1 MEYGT
6 IKMWNE
12 AKGYGFIT
20 AEDDKDI
27 FVHVNDLD
35 ISLKPKM
42 LREGLRVKFDI
53 QSDMHGDRAIR
64 VRLA

>member
-1 MEYGT
+1 MVYGT
-6 IKMWNE
+6 INRWDST
-12 AKGYGFIT
+12 KGYGFIT
-20 AEDDKDI
+20 TDDDEDI

-35 ISLKPKM
+35 ISLKPKI

-53 QSDMHGDRAIR
+53 QSDIRGDKAVR